1 MRLSLVIPCF
11 NEEANVRALES
22 RLGPVLRGLA
32 GRFDAIE
39 VVLVD
44 DGSRDGTWAA
54 MEALAASA
62 GHGLEVTLSRH
73 AVNAGLGQAMR
84 TGLTAATG
92 DVLVTTDSD
101 ATYRFEDIPAL
112 LDMLGPDID
121 LVTASPYHPRGGVDN
136 VPAFRL
142 VFSRGASLLYRIL
155 VRRDI
160 YTWTAL
166 FRAYR
171 SQVVRTVPFASTG
184 FLAGTELLVNAI
196 DAGFRA
202 AEFPTVLHARVH
214 GVSKAKIART
224 VLAHLEFQGSLLLR
238 RVTGAQPSGTPAV
251 PAPPRP

>member
-1 MRLSLVIPCF
+1 VRLSVVIPCF
-11 NEEANVRALES
+11 NEDANVRALES

-32 GRFDAIE
+32 DRFDTIE

-44 DGSRDGTWAA
+44 DGSSDGTWAA
-54 MEALAASA
+54 MEAFKASA
-62 GHGLEVTLSRH
+62 GNGFEITLTRH
-73 AVNAGLGQAMR
+73 AANAGLGQAMR
-84 TGLTAATG
+84 TGLSAATG

-112 LDMLGPDID
+112 LDVLGPDVD
-121 LVTASPYHPRGGVDN
+121 LVTASPYHPDGGVDN

-142 VFSRGASLLYRIL
+142 LFSRGASLLYRIL
-155 VRRDI
+155 VRRDVF
-160 YTWTAL
+160 TWTAL

-171 SQVVRTVPFASTG
+171 RRVVRTVPFASTG

-202 AEFPTVLHARVH
+202 AEFPTVLHARVL

-224 VLAHLEFQGSLLLR
+224 VRAHLGFQGHLLLR
-238 RVTGAQPSGTPAV
+238 RVAGKRPSGTPAV
-251 PAPPRP
+251 PERPES

>member
-1 MRLSLVIPCF
+1 MRLSVVIPCF

-22 RLGPVLRGLA
+22 RLGPVLRGLTD
-32 GRFDAIE
+32 RFETIE

-44 DGSRDGTWAA
+44 DGSSDGTWAA
-54 MEALAASA
+54 MEAFSASA
-62 GHGLEVTLSRH
+62 RDGVEVTLTRH
-73 AVNAGLGQAMR
+73 AANAGLGQAMR
-84 TGLTAATG
+84 TGLAAATG

-112 LDMLGPDID
+112 LDLLGPDVD
-121 LVTASPYHPRGGVDN
+121 LVTASPYHPDGGVDN

-142 VFSRGASLLYRIL
+142 LFSRGASLLYRLL
-155 VRRDI
+155 VHRDVF
-160 YTWTAL
+160 TWTAL

-171 SQVVRTVPFASTG
+171 SRVVRTVPFASTG

-202 AEFPTVLHARVH
+202 AEFPTVLHARVL

-224 VLAHLEFQGSLLLR
+224 VRAHLGFQGNLLLR
-238 RVTGAQPSGTPAV
+238 RVTGARPSGAPAK
-251 PAPPRP
+251 PEPPGT

>member
-11 NEEANVRALES
+11 NEEANVRALDA
-22 RLGPVLRGLA
+22 RLGPVLQRLA
-32 GRFDAIE
+32 SRFDSLE

-54 MEALAASA
+54 LEAFAASA
-62 GHGLEVTLSRH
+62 GPGLHVQLARH
-73 AVNAGLGQAMR
+73 AANAGLGQAMR

-92 DVLVTTDSD
+92 DVIVTTDSD

-112 LDMLGPDID
+112 LDVLAADVD

-142 VFSRGASLLYRIL
+142 LFSRGASLLYRIL

-171 SQVVRTVPFASTG
+171 REVVRTVPFASSG

-196 DAGFRA
+196 DAGYRA

-224 VLAHLEFQGSLLLR
+224 VRAHVAFQVSVLVR
-238 RVTGAQPSGTPAV
+238 RLTGASPAGTPAR
-251 PAPPRP
+251 PATPGA

>member
-1 MRLSLVIPCF
+1 MRLSVVIPCF

-32 GRFDAIE
+32 GRFDTIE

-54 MEALAASA
+54 MEAFSASA
-62 GHGLEVTLSRH
+62 GRALEVRLTRH

-112 LDMLGPDID
+112 LDLLSAEVD
-121 LVTASPYHPRGGVDN
+121 LVTASPYHPNGGVDN

-142 VFSRGASLLYRIL
+142 LFSRGASLLYRIL

-171 SQVVRTVPFASTG
+171 RQVVRTVPFASTG

-202 AEFPTVLHARVH
+202 AEFPTVLHARVD

-224 VLAHLEFQGSLLLR
+224 VRAHLGFQGSLLLR

-251 PAPPRP
+251 PVAPDT

>member
-1 MRLSLVIPCF
+1 MRLSVVIPCF
-11 NEEANVRALES
+11 NEDANLGALAS

-32 GRFDAIE
+32 DRFVSIE

-44 DGSRDGTWAA
+44 DGSRDGTWTA
-54 MEALAASA
+54 MEAYAAAA
-62 GHGLEVTLSRH
+62 GPGVDVALRRH
-73 AVNAGLGQAMR
+73 AVNRGLGEAMR
-84 TGLTAATG
+84 TGLGAATG
-92 DVLVTTDSD
+92 DVIVTTDSD

-112 LDMLGPDID
+112 LDLLGPGID

-142 VFSRGASLLYRIL
+142 LFSRGASLMYRIL

-160 YTWTAL
+160 FTWTAL

-171 SQVVRTVPFASTG
+171 REVVRAVPFASSG

-196 DAGFRA
+196 DAGYRA
-202 AEFPTVLHARVH
+202 AEFPTVLHARVL

-224 VLAHLEFQGSLLLR
+224 VRAHLAFQGQLLLR
-238 RVTGAQPSGTPAV
+238 RLTGAPASGTPALP
-251 PAPPRP
+251 PAP